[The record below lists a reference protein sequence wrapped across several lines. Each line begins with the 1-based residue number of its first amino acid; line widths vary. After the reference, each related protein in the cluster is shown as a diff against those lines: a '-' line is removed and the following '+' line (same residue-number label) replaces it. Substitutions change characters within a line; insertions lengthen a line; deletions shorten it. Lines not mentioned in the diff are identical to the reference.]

1 MGALQ
6 TPEKASSEGRRED
19 HEQPSWHRRKKQIQV
34 AVQFPFWAKTSL
46 LPTCTVLLHQAQPLK
61 TN

>member
-6 TPEKASSEGRRED
+6 TPEKASREGRRED

-34 AVQFPFWAKTSL
+34 AVQLPFWAKTSL
-46 LPTCTVLLHQAQPLK
+46 IPTCCIKL
-61 TN
+61 NR